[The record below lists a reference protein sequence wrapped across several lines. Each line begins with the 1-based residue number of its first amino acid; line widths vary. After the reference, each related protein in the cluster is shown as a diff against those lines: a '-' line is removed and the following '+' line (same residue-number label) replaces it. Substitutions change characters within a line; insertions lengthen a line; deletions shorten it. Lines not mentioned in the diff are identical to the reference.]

1 MHIPDG
7 FISPKVYLPAWGVAA
22 LAWWVCF
29 RRAGNLLDPR
39 VIPRLS
45 VITSAAFVLSLVT
58 IPLPGGS
65 SVHLTFVGLLTVL
78 FGWRLAFLALSLVFV
93 LQAFLLGDGG
103 ITTLPVNVLAIAGSG
118 VLIASLVFKL
128 LLRRYLNPA
137 LFLAGW
143 SAVVLPSLLV
153 ALVLGLQPTLAHD
166 ASGTPLFF
174 PFGLKVT
181 LPALILPHMV
191 LGIGEGMLAV
201 WGWRF
206 FQAGSRRGSQG
217 QSDA

>member
-7 FISPKVYLPAWGVAA
+7 FITPKVYLPAWGIAV
-22 LAWWVCF
+22 LAWWICL
-29 RRAGNLLDPR
+29 RRTGSLLDPL
-39 VIPRLS
+39 VIPRLA
-45 VITSAAFVLSLVT
+45 VTTSAAFVLSLVT

-78 FGWRLAFLALSLVFV
+78 FGWRLAFMALSLVFV

-103 ITTLPVNVLAIAGSG
+103 ITTLPVNILAIAGSG
-118 VLIASLVFKL
+118 VIVATLVFH
-128 LLRRYLNPA
+128 LLRRLHLNLA

-143 SAVVLPSLLV
+143 TAVVIPSFLI
-153 ALVLGLQPTLAHD
+153 ALILGLQPTLAHD

-174 PFGLKVT
+174 PFGLRVT
-181 LPALILPHMV
+181 LPALILPHMI

-201 WGWRF
+201 MGWRF
-206 FQAGSRRGSQG
+206 FQAGSRRSIKGAI
-217 QSDA
+217 DA